1 MLHLGLNVVFQAD
14 QKWNLAL
21 FLPKKFLIC
30 FNWSRISP
38 CSLLGN
44 LLTPIFWVSHW
55 TETSIICQL
64 SFEAKI
70 KASEQLNAAAL
81 VAPGGS
87 SEVLQEG
94 LASQVSSVFG

>member
-1 MLHLGLNVVFQAD
+1 MWYFSLTKNETLGFC
-14 QKWNLAL
+14 
-21 FLPKKFLIC
+21 FPRKFLIH
-30 FNWSRISP
+30 FNWSQISLP
-38 CSLLGN
+38 CLLAN
-44 LLTPIFWVSHW
+44 LLPPIFWVSHW

-70 KASEQLNAAAL
+70 KASERLNSAAI

-94 LASQVSSVFG
+94 LANQVRSAVE